1 MGERTG
7 PPARAAL
14 PFLAS
19 IGMGRI
25 RLRRLLAV
33 VLLVAGTYSVP
44 AQNLSDRIAACLS
57 CHGDDGQSYIVG
69 TPSLG
74 AEPALFVM
82 IQLYPF
88 RGKRR
93 QVEPMTQAAQRLSD
107 DDLRSLSDM
116 IAKLPPPKPPEE
128 PVDAAASSAPGHWS
142 ASIIASSATTR
153 ISPGTKMC
161 PGWRGNARI
170 TFSRRCA
177 TSRAIRARDT
187 TRRWPKWYSRSVMLS
202 SPTSPI

>member
-1 MGERTG
+1 M
-7 PPARAAL
+7 
-14 PFLAS
+14 
-19 IGMGRI
+19 
-25 RLRRLLAV
+25 RRLLAV

-82 IQLYPF
+82 IQLYLF
-88 RGKRR
+88 REKQR

-128 PVDAAASSAPGHWS
+128 PVDAARIERAWSLVRKHHCLFCHNSDFSGHENV
-142 ASIIASSATTR
+142 
-153 ISPGTKMC
+153 

-177 TSRAIRARDT
+177 SSRAIRARDT

>member
-1 MGERTG
+1 
-7 PPARAAL
+7 
-14 PFLAS
+14 
-19 IGMGRI
+19 MGRI

-69 TPSLG
+69 TPSLA

-82 IQLYPF
+82 IQLYLF
-88 RGKRR
+88 REKQR

-128 PVDAAASSAPGHWS
+128 PVDAARIERAWSLVRKHHCLFCHNSDFSGHENVPWLSGQREDYLLKALRDFKSNTRPGYDASMAEVVQP
-142 ASIIASSATTR
+142 
-153 ISPGTKMC
+153 ISDAELADLAYLM
-161 PGWRGNARI
+161 A
-170 TFSRRCA
+170 
-177 TSRAIRARDT
+177 RAR
-187 TRRWPKWYSRSVMLS
+187 
-202 SPTSPI
+202 